1 MNWLNILQTLLG
13 KAQDSIPA
21 LSFSKL
27 LQGRRQSNPCMTPK
41 VSWLLTNEVSSPHS
55 QRLRSREYRV
65 AKNKRNLILMWSPSP
80 YSLLPTLKFLQ
91 VGLILEGAASL
102 NQNDPLEGS
111 PS

>member
-13 KAQDSIPA
+13 KAQDSIPP

-27 LQGRRQSNPCMTPK
+27 LQGRRQNDPK
-41 VSWLLTNEVSSPHS
+41 VSWLLKNEVSSPHS
-55 QRLRSREYRV
+55 QRSRSQEYRV
-65 AKNKRNLILMWSPSP
+65 GKNKRNLILMWSPSP